1 MAPPVS
7 LFSDAQPLHKEAQ
20 RLRWFIRAFHLQ
32 MQETTAETGTNYD
45 VGDDRLAAV
54 FAAWLA
60 AFERQKPAELEQNAA
75 YVGFAA
81 GLMLRELIRE
91 KPVTGVAL
99 PAHADSSNPA
109 YFWPEGYLYV
119 GFCLNVRGLVLNSDY
134 HREQHPNEVL
144 HELRT
149 WWSFREN
156 VGEDPSL
163 AIPYLDLFC
172 GEEPDWKFPALFHA
186 RPEGQAELPGTAAT
200 PLVGGRD

>member
-1 MAPPVS
+1 MQSSLVRKREPV
-7 LFSDAQPLHKEAQ
+7 L
-20 RLRWFIRAFHLQ
+20 WNI
-32 MQETTAETGTNYD
+32 
-45 VGDDRLAAV
+45 
-54 FAAWLA
+54 
-60 AFERQKPAELEQNAA
+60 
-75 YVGFAA
+75 
-81 GLMLRELIRE
+81 
-91 KPVTGVAL
+91 
-99 PAHADSSNPA
+99 
-109 YFWPEGYLYV
+109 GYLYV

-172 GEEPDWKFPALFHA
+172 GEEPHWKFPALFHA
-186 RPEGQAELPGTAAT
+186 RSEGQMELPDTAAT